1 MVAESQTLPGHDPAD
16 LALLA
21 AILDPATDRRSLDPL
36 RLARLLKDPAML
48 EALEAHEAIS
58 SYRARQQLT
67 ATTAKAVARLD
78 AILDTAGD
86 PVEVR
91 RISGILS
98 RLQQRTPLKPTIL
111 RASAGAAP
119 PADPASS
126 RDRRIDSDESPPRAA
141 SPRFRPAPPDP
152 YNPASPAL
160 TEAIELPDPTAAA
173 TPTDIV
179 RAQLQTLRHAAG
191 SDNPIKLIYSSI
203 ALPTRM
209 ATRLIDAFAKDLR
222 ASPAWTHRALPS
234 TIHEPAI
241 TGQTATVRVTFHP
254 AEPTDTPP
262 TCIFRLA
269 LSSSLTPCYDKGV
282 WIVTSITQDDS
293 GPVPRAS
300 SP

>member
-1 MVAESQTLPGHDPAD
+1 MVAESRSNPVHDPAD

-36 RLARLLKDPAML
+36 RLARLLKDPAMV

-58 SYRARQQLT
+58 AYRARQQLT

-119 PADPASS
+119 PEHPSTP
-126 RDRRIDSDESPPRAA
+126 RDRRIDRVESPTPA
-141 SPRFRPAPPDP
+141 PRPAPPDP

-160 TEAIELPDPTAAA
+160 TEAIELPRPTAAA

-191 SDNPIKLIYSSI
+191 SDNPIKLIGSSI
-203 ALPTRM
+203 ALPIRM
-209 ATRLIDAFAKDLR
+209 SGRLSDAFAKDLL

-234 TIHEPAI
+234 TIHEPSI

-254 AEPTDTPP
+254 TDPADTPP
-262 TCIFRLA
+262 PCTFQLA
-269 LSSSLTPCYDKGV
+269 LSSSLNPCCDEGV
-282 WIVTSITQDDS
+282 WIVTSITPDS
-293 GPVPRAS
+293 S
-300 SP
+300 